1 MPEISGF
8 RLRRNDRAEKMHT
21 RLVWWRVARAWVG
34 IVALMVGVIV
44 AAWVITPRAPTYA
57 EKALRCEAIMA
68 SREVNRLN
76 LDERAF
82 CTGVFEHSI
91 AASGARAG

>member
-1 MPEISGF
+1 M
-8 RLRRNDRAEKMHT
+8 
-21 RLVWWRVARAWVG
+21 G
-34 IVALMVGVIV
+34 IVALIIGVIV

-57 EKALRCEAIMA
+57 EKASRCEAIMA

-76 LDERAF
+76 QDERAF
-82 CTGVFEHSI
+82 CKGVFEHSI